1 MVHGLWIQEPKG
13 LLRFAR
19 CDDSEESGERQQS
32 AAHQCRRSN
41 RRRCRMQLAAALLV
55 CAAAATL
62 AGWVVAL
69 SSWVV
74 REIDQ
79 RRQPQRRR

>member
-1 MVHGLWIQEPKG
+1 
-13 LLRFAR
+13 
-19 CDDSEESGERQQS
+19 
-32 AAHQCRRSN
+32 
-41 RRRCRMQLAAALLV
+41 V

>member
-1 MVHGLWIQEPKG
+1 VASGSS
-13 LLRFAR
+13 LLHISVAEAIVADVA
-19 CDDSEESGERQQS
+19 C
-32 AAHQCRRSN
+32 N
-41 RRRCRMQLAAALLV
+41 KLQLCL